1 MVGDFTSLSYL
12 TYVGLAYLTGLEGL
26 FIGQKWQP
34 ASQRYPAPF
43 LILLVPGR
51 NLLLRS
57 SIFLRILLIP
67 DFI

>member
-1 MVGDFTSLSYL
+1 MVGDFTSLSHL
-12 TYVGLAYLTGLEGL
+12 TYVGLAYLTGLDGL

-51 NLLLRS
+51 NLLRGS
-57 SIFLRILLIP
+57 SIELKVP
-67 DFI
+67 